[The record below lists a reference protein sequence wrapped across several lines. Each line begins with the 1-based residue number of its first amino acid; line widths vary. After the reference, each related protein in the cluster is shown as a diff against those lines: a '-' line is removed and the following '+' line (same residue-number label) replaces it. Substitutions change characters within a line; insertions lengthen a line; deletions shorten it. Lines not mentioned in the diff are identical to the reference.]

1 VLLTGRRFNGD
12 DATRLGL
19 ADVCVPADHV
29 RASAIALAAEIA
41 ENAPLAVQAINRT
54 LRAGLADRV
63 RAATAHEADEQA
75 RLGTTD
81 DAREG
86 LVAVSERRPG
96 SFTGT

>member
-1 VLLTGRRFNGD
+1 M
-12 DATRLGL
+12 
-19 ADVCVPADHV
+19 
-29 RASAIALAAEIA
+29 A

-63 RAATAHEADEQA
+63 RAATAHEAAEQA
-75 RLGTTD
+75 RLGATD

-86 LVAVSERRPG
+86 LLAVSERRSG